1 MQLREYVSLLRH
13 VLKLDWV
20 LSKGISPWFGFRVWT
35 TLWATAIEWIPRL
48 HATRL
53 RTAHLGFWSNLK
65 LVLKKVSLLTDY
77 KLLHIFPVARNSILW
92 LFITA
97 PCHGDEIVYHNITHP
112 IESASCTSCI
122 CSHGSI
128 GECHYH
134 HCDIGL
140 GMPIEACDNW
150 MTGEEGICCPRCRK
164 RRKYYF
170 K

>member
-13 VLKLDWV
+13 VLKIWLSFIKGYFHKIWV
-20 LSKGISPWFGFRVWT
+20 LEFGLPCGR
-35 TLWATAIEWIPRL
+35 LIEWIRLL

-77 KLLHIFPVARNSILW
+77 KLLHIFLVALNSILW

-164 RRKYYF
+164 RRKYHF

>member
-1 MQLREYVSLLRH
+1 MFW
-13 VLKLDWV
+13 KFDWV
-20 LSKGISPWFGFRVWT
+20 LSKGISTRFGFRVWT
-35 TLWATAIEWIPRL
+35 ALWATDWMNSSPTRHSLAHRPSRL
-48 HATRL
+48 LIKFETRIK
-53 RTAHLGFWSNLK
+53 N
-65 LVLKKVSLLTDY
+65 VSLLTDY
-77 KLLHIFPVARNSILW
+77 KLLHIFPVALNSILW

-97 PCHGDEIVYHNITHP
+97 PCHGDEIIYHNITHP